1 MRPAGPEAFAHSS
14 TLRRGGP
21 SFEHHVAEL
30 LRRDGCTEVVVRQ
43 ARTDRGI
50 DIALR

>member
-1 MRPAGPEAFAHSS
+1 M
-14 TLRRGGP
+14 
-21 SFEHHVAEL
+21 
-30 LRRDGCTEVVVRQ
+30 RRDGCTEVVVRQ